1 MYSRYHGQSDPS
13 IKIPENYSGC
23 AFSDNHTPPVR
34 HFIPPDSARRME
46 IAKPTAEKREPRS
59 EAFTQ
64 DNAPEAPPLPLPAQE
79 ASSPAEET
87 LPEKAYNPTPLPF
100 LQGIGFE
107 ELLLLGLIVLLAHNE
122 KGNDIVLWLALL
134 LFSG

>member
-23 AFSDNHTPPVR
+23 AFSENHSPPVR

-46 IAKPTAEKREPRS
+46 IAKPTAEKHEPKS
-59 EAFTQ
+59 ETFTQ
-64 DNAPEAPPLPLPAQE
+64 DNTSEAPPMPLSTQE
-79 ASSPAEET
+79 TFSSTEET
-87 LPEKAYNPTPLPF
+87 LPEKACNSAPIPF

-107 ELLLLGLIVLLAHNE
+107 ELLLLGLIVLLSHSE